1 VEHVAQL
8 CTVCILITRGG
19 QTNVIRI
26 IPGRKINN
34 ASVHHDPDNF
44 TKTFTSG
51 RQSSTRRPFTLSP
64 PRDSWILGSTLR
76 MHRGKTPIRGRILQ
90 TKAYINT
97 SHDKSVPLKPLINY
111 KMRIDH
117 LNNYARSAQF
127 LAIHQGVSCLCPGVV
142 PLNVIERKHVLKPE
156 LNRDVRAHLPAS
168 APGCWFNGP
177 LFPPHRGPRAS
188 RTFQLHT
195 FQK

>member
-34 ASVHHDPDNF
+34 ASVHHDFLTILQKPSRPEDTLPPDDC
-44 TKTFTSG
+44 
-51 RQSSTRRPFTLSP
+51 L
-64 PRDSWILGSTLR
+64 RDSWILGSTLR
-76 MHRGKTPIRGRILQ
+76 MHRGKTQIRGRILQ